1 MVSAEPWVTIE
12 VLSVRAQNRKGAIFR
27 GRKVSDDGNLLD
39 AYEEVTIRIQSNGVA
54 IKVVVGQWWQL
65 RGIASSRT
73 FINAGGFQMTEEHI
87 EVERG
92 DAVLVQPSGAHVEHY
107 LRRFHGIGPGTCKLL
122 WKTFGERLV
131 EVLDSGDYQALADV
145 VSPQKAA
152 TLIEG
157 WREEGLSKT
166 LQWLQANNVEL
177 RIGRRVINHFGA
189 EAVEKIQ
196 ENPYRLL
203 SFSAG
208 WDEVDG
214 LATRELGID
223 LKDER
228 RLAAAVEEVVYSR
241 FTRGD
246 TYVPRQ
252 LLIAG
257 LMQLLKVNRRS
268 DEVIHAAIESSEV
281 TGRLLFDLS
290 GNAYSIG
297 ASILEDRVVDA
308 IRQRSNIIS
317 PPCDVNGIVR
327 AFEDKV
333 GFALEPEQR
342 AAIHL
347 AADHHFCIITGGA
360 GCGKTTV
367 LKAVCEVLEAQSYNV
382 IQIALA
388 GKAVKRMM
396 EATDR
401 KAFTIASFL
410 KKLRDSAD
418 TGEIDTSVPTAVL
431 IDEAS
436 MVDLLS
442 FAAIARALRD
452 EVKIIMVGDPHQLPP
467 VGPGLV
473 LHALPGTPGIAHVE
487 LKAPRRFDSAMA
499 EFANSIKNGVLQIPD
514 ENSNINWIEAQD
526 EDLANLAASMLLESP
541 DDAIVLTTTRKLAR
555 TINQIVQESIT
566 KGSREIMLW
575 NDEFECMEATGLRE
589 GDSVICTANHWDLGI
604 QNGSMGTV
612 LTVALDGQ
620 EGLLGEVVW
629 DDGVIRPLS
638 EDLLDDLELG
648 WVLTIHKSQG
658 SQWRRVLVCLPTT
671 SRMVDRSAIYTA
683 VTRVR
688 SQVIILGQ
696 RSHVA
701 RAVAEKK
708 AADRRHVGLSKRLAR
723 MYSNYQNPAKDAFCD
738 TTSSDGVSN
747 KKTSI

>member
-1 MVSAEPWVTIE
+1 MVSADPWVTIE
-12 VLSVRAQNRKGAIFR
+12 VLRVRVQNRNGVIFR

-39 AYEEVTIRIQSNGVA
+39 AYEEVTIRIHGSGIAVKVA
-54 IKVVVGQWWQL
+54 EGQWWRV

-73 FINAGGFQMTEEHI
+73 FINSGGFEMTEEHI
-87 EVERG
+87 EVRRG
-92 DAVLVQPSGAHVEHY
+92 DSVLVQPSGAHLEQY
-107 LRRFHGIGPGTCKLL
+107 LRRFHGIGPGTSKLL
-122 WKTFGERLV
+122 WKTFGDRLV
-131 EVLDSGDYQALADV
+131 EVLDDGDYQALADV
-145 VSPQKAA
+145 VSPEKAA
-152 TLIEG
+152 TLVEG

-166 LQWLQANNVEL
+166 LQWLQANNVGL
-177 RIGRRVINHFGA
+177 RIGRRVIDHFGS
-189 EAVEKIQ
+189 EAVQKIQ

-208 WDEVDG
+208 WEEVDA
-214 LATRELGID
+214 LATRELGVD
-223 LKDER
+223 LNDGR
-228 RLAAAVEEVVYSR
+228 RLAAAVEEVVYAR

-252 LLIAG
+252 LLVAG
-257 LMQLLKVNRRS
+257 LKRLLKVDRRS
-268 DEVIHAAIESSEV
+268 DEIIHTAIENSEI

-308 IRQRSNIIS
+308 IRLRSNIIS
-317 PPCDVNGIVR
+317 PACDVDGIVR
-327 AFEDKV
+327 AFEDRV
-333 GFALEPEQR
+333 GFDLEPEQR
-342 AAIHL
+342 AAVHL
-347 AADHHFCIITGGA
+347 AADHHFCVITGGA

-367 LKAVCEVLEAQSYNV
+367 LKAVCEVLEAQCYKV

-410 KKLRDSAD
+410 KKLSDSAD
-418 TGEIDTSVPTAVL
+418 TGEIDASVPTAVL

-499 EFANSIKNGVLQIPD
+499 AFANFIKEGVLQAPD
-514 ENSNINWIEAQD
+514 DNSNIKWIEAQD
-526 EDLANLAASMLLESP
+526 EGIAQLAASLLLESP
-541 DDAIVLTTTRKLAR
+541 DDAIVLTSTKELAH
-555 TINQIVQESIT
+555 TINQIVQESMT
-566 KGSREIMLW
+566 KGQREIMLW

-589 GDSVICTANHWDLGI
+589 GDAVICTANHWDRGI

-612 LTVALDGQ
+612 LSIAADGE
-620 EGLLGEVVW
+620 EGSLGEVEW
-629 DDGVIRPLS
+629 DDGVIRPLT

-648 WVLTIHKSQG
+648 WALTVHKSQG

-688 SQVIILGQ
+688 SQVLILGQ
-696 RSHVA
+696 RSHLV
-701 RAVAEKK
+701 RTVAEKK
-708 AADRRHVGLSKRLAR
+708 AADRRHVGLPKRLAR
-723 MYSNYQNPAKDAFCD
+723 MYSNYPNAAKTPICD
-738 TTSSDGVSN
+738 TNASVHVSN
-747 KKTSI
+747 T

>member
-1 MVSAEPWVTIE
+1 VIDH
-12 VLSVRAQNRKGAIFR
+12 F
-27 GRKVSDDGNLLD
+27 
-39 AYEEVTIRIQSNGVA
+39 
-54 IKVVVGQWWQL
+54 
-65 RGIASSRT
+65 
-73 FINAGGFQMTEEHI
+73 
-87 EVERG
+87 
-92 DAVLVQPSGAHVEHY
+92 
-107 LRRFHGIGPGTCKLL
+107 
-122 WKTFGERLV
+122 
-131 EVLDSGDYQALADV
+131 
-145 VSPQKAA
+145 A
-152 TLIEG
+152 T
-157 WREEGLSKT
+157 
-166 LQWLQANNVEL
+166 
-177 RIGRRVINHFGA
+177 
-189 EAVEKIQ
+189 EAVQKIQ

-208 WDEVDG
+208 WEEVDG
-214 LATRELGID
+214 LATRELGVD
-223 LKDER
+223 LNDGR

-252 LLIAG
+252 LLITG
-257 LMQLLKVNRRS
+257 LKRLLKVDRRS
-268 DEVIHAAIESSEV
+268 DEIIHAAIANSEI

-317 PPCDVNGIVR
+317 PACDVDGVIR
-327 AFEDKV
+327 AFEDRV
-333 GFALEPEQR
+333 AFDLEPEQR
-342 AAIHL
+342 AAVHL
-347 AADHHFCIITGGA
+347 AADHHFCVITGGA

-367 LKAVCEVLEAQSYNV
+367 LKAVCEVLEAQRYKV

-401 KAFTIASFL
+401 QAFTIASFL
-410 KKLRDSAD
+410 KKLNDSAD
-418 TGEIDTSVPTAVL
+418 TGEIDASAPTAVL

-473 LHALPGTPGIAHVE
+473 LHALPGAPGIAHVE
-487 LKAPRRFDSAMA
+487 LKAPRRFDSSMA
-499 EFANSIKNGVLQIPD
+499 AFANSIKDGVLQTPD
-514 ENSNINWIEAQD
+514 DNSNIRWIEAQD
-526 EDLANLAASMLLESP
+526 EGLAELAASLLLESP
-541 DDAIVLTTTRKLAR
+541 DDAIVLTSTRELAR
-555 TINQIVQESIT
+555 MINQIVQESIN
-566 KGSREIMLW
+566 KGKREIMVW

-589 GDSVICTANHWDLGI
+589 GDAVICTANHWDLGI

-612 LTVALDGQ
+612 LTVAADGE
-620 EGLLGEVVW
+620 EGLLGEVEW
-629 DDGVIRPLS
+629 DDGVVRPLT

-648 WVLTIHKSQG
+648 WALTVHKSQG

-688 SQVIILGQ
+688 SQVLILGQ
-696 RSHVA
+696 RSHLV

-708 AADRRHVGLSKRLAR
+708 AADRRHVGLPQRLAR
-723 MYSNYQNPAKDAFCD
+723 MYSNYPNPAKIAICD
-738 TTSSDGVSN
+738 TN
-747 KKTSI
+747 P